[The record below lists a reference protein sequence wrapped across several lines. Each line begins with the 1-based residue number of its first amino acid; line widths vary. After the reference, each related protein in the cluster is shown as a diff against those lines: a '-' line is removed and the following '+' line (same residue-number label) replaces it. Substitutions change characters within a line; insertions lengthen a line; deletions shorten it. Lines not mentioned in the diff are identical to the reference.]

1 MITAKADALVFQ
13 DIEPVFRFVA
23 LDFMSNY
30 PRWSPEV
37 IDLEPLSTGP
47 IQPGYQARQIR
58 VDQGHKT
65 ESTFEVAEL
74 IPLKRVSFKGITAPY
89 CSIYEFADCNS
100 STQLSFTFELHQLD
114 FLMRPFEKLIRAA
127 LQDGAERVVRNLK
140 RLVESEHTPSSQRPP
155 GPPDRAS

>member
-1 MITAKADALVFQ
+1 LITAKADALVFQ

-23 LDFMSNY
+23 LNFLNNY

-74 IPLKRVSFKGITAPY
+74 IPLKRVNFKGITAPY
-89 CSIYEFADCNS
+89 CSIYEFADRNS
-100 STQLSFTFELHQLD
+100 STQLTFTFELHQIEPR
-114 FLMRPFEKLIRAA
+114 MRPFEKLIRIA
-127 LQDGAERVVRNLK
+127 LQDGAKRTVKKLKLLIEREMLD
-140 RLVESEHTPSSQRPP
+140 E
-155 GPPDRAS
+155 D

>member
-13 DIEPVFRFVA
+13 DVEPVFRFVA
-23 LDFMSNY
+23 LNFLNNY

-37 IDLEPLSTGP
+37 IDLQPLSTGP
-47 IQPGYQARQIR
+47 IRLGYQARQIR

-100 STQLSFTFELHQLD
+100 STQLTFTFELHQVPGRSQPD
-114 FLMRPFEKLIRAA
+114 QRPSRIA
-127 LQDGAERVVRNLK
+127 LQEGAKRTVKKLKLLIEREMLD
-140 RLVESEHTPSSQRPP
+140 E
-155 GPPDRAS
+155 D